1 MNLDDFIGV
10 LTDPMKRV
18 ESLTAGT
25 TPECEWDYLIAE
37 EEKKIERLIHG
48 KIGIPRELAPS
59 IVLAAFGVF
68 AFHRYGDAILKKAPD
83 AAKSASDAIKKIADS
98 LPGVPMK
105 IVEAAILLSYAASA
119 RHALGAAGDEKN
131 ISDVIALAEIR
142 GALSAMFDA
151 HKGKDVAEI
160 IKRELRQFS
169 SKGAAARHAND
180 PKQKA
185 KRHVYDCWKDWQAGI
200 RQYKSKAAFARDMMA
215 KWEVLESQKVITDR
229 WCKDWE
235 QGKNIPTLPAE

>member
-18 ESLTAGT
+18 DSLTAGT

-68 AFHRYGDAILKKAPD
+68 AFHLYGDAILKKAPD

-105 IVEAAILLSYAASA
+105 IVEAAILLSYVASA

-180 PKQKA
+180 PKQEA
-185 KRHVYDCWKDWQAGI
+185 KRHVYECWKDWQAGI
-200 RQYKSKAAFARDMMA
+200 RDYKGPTAFARDMLA
-215 KWEVLESQKVITDR
+215 KWEGVLVNQETIVG
-229 WCKDWE
+229 WCREWPK
-235 QGKNIPTLPAE
+235 GVNLPAE